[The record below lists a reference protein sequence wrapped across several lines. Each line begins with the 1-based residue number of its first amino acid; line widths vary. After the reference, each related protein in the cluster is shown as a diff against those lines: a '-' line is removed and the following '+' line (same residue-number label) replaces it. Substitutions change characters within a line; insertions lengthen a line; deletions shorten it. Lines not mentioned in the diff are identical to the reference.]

1 MKNEFFEGVSVR
13 YEHIVEA
20 LDFPRHDK
28 INAIAQAF
36 EKSQT
41 VIIHAASGQG
51 KSALAYR
58 YLHEHFAENCRF
70 SIELIE
76 GPRHALQI
84 ATALDGHASVLK
96 VPIIIYVDIRPND
109 TSWPILVY
117 RLSRNPYLKILVT
130 IREEDFK
137 RAALTIHELD
147 YQDIDLEFNKEEAF
161 LIYDRAKKSHAIT
174 DFLDFNEVWNKF
186 GRKGPLLEFV
196 FLLTKTKSLENRL
209 KGQVQRI
216 RREVREKKI
225 IL

>member
-1 MKNEFFEGVSVR
+1 
-13 YEHIVEA
+13 

-58 YLHEHFAENCRF
+58 YLHEHFAENYRF

-76 GPRHALQI
+76 GPHHAFQI
-84 ATALDGHASVLK
+84 ATALDGLDGHASVLK

-130 IREEDFK
+130 IREE
-137 RAALTIHELD
+137 
-147 YQDIDLEFNKEEAF
+147 EF
-161 LIYDRAKKSHAIT
+161 
-174 DFLDFNEVWNKF
+174 
-186 GRKGPLLEFV
+186 
-196 FLLTKTKSLENRL
+196 
-209 KGQVQRI
+209 
-216 RREVREKKI
+216 
-225 IL
+225 